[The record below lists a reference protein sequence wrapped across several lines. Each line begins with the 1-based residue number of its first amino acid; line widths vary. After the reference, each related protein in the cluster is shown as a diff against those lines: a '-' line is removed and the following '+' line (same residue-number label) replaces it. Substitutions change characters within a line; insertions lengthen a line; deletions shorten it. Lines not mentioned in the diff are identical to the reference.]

1 MKLKTLAT
9 MALVGALL
17 IGGSAANA
25 VDNQADW
32 TTTLNVKLALLNKL
46 GTDSLHVD
54 VDSSAGAL
62 TLKGT
67 VDKRET
73 RELAEA
79 VAKSVSGVKSVQ
91 NDLLLEAS
99 EANPNKAGVAAG
111 EADPGAPRAGQE
123 DGLGWAQ
130 DRHGVSQRRGDSPV
144 RQRFHRRSTRG
155 GGQGR
160 QGRLWRDQGPRRPQ
174 GVSFPDGGVQ
184 GIGPLGKA
192 RADHLVSEA
201 LSGLPIGFGG
211 RRRGGFYPRR
221 DPPPG

>member
-111 EADPGAPRAGQE
+111 EAEAEVKDAVLATRVRLALVKKMGS
-123 DGLGWAQ
+123 DGLKIGTVSAN
-130 DRHGVSQRRGDSPV
+130 GVVTLRFGNDFTAARREVAAKAAKDVS
-144 RQRFHRRSTRG
+144 
-155 GGQGR
+155 
-160 QGRLWRDQGPRRPQ
+160 
-174 GVSFPDGGVQ
+174 GVTKV
-184 GIGPLGKA
+184 LAVHKA
-192 RADHLVSEA
+192 
-201 LSGLPIGFGG
+201 
-211 RRRGGFYPRR
+211 
-221 DPPPG
+221 